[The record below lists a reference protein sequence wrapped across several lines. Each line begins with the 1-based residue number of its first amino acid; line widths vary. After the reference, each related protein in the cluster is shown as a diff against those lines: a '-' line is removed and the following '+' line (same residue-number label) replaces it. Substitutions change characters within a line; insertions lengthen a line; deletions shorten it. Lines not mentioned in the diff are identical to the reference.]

1 MAGVAE
7 LKEKAAALA
16 AGYSRGQKVAAAG
29 AVVVVVLGVLV
40 VTRLAGSTDWAPL
53 YTEVSAEDGGK
64 ITSELTSK
72 GVPYQLA
79 DGGTT
84 IMVPADQVYDTRLA
98 MASTELPSTSK
109 VGYGV
114 LDSQGLT
121 TSEFGQRVGYQRAM
135 EGELA
140 TTIEAIDTVKSAKV
154 HLALPEKKV
163 FATDTQ
169 KATASVLVTTRSG
182 TTLSEDQVTAITNLV
197 ASGIE
202 GMKPEDVTVADAS
215 GNVLA
220 APGQSTAARGSGTAR
235 QRQTDAFD
243 QQLST
248 SIESLLASTV
258 GTDGV
263 RVRVAADLDFDE
275 RATTRESFEQPQ
287 STPAGTPTPLNAT
300 TKKETYTGS
309 GAPPGGVL
317 GADTPAT
324 AATGTGGTTDYSLDD
339 SDVRYAMNRV
349 VEQTNAAPG
358 AIQRLSVA
366 VALDEQ
372 AIPAAVMPQVTQL
385 VNAAAGIDASRGD
398 VVAVTR
404 VPFDTSAAAASASE
418 ERHARALAQAADRRH
433 VLQTAAL
440 GVFLLA
446 VLLTAFLLHRRA
458 SRRRRMATQLLA
470 ELQREPQSLTP
481 GPGPAVA
488 AALEVVDESDHVTD
502 EDPTV
507 LTPVLVSGPP
517 GAAELAAVATPEDTA
532 RASRQAAVTELIDS
546 QPEEVAQLMR
556 NWLGDRRTARR

>member
-1 MAGVAE
+1 MAGVAD
-7 LKEKAAALA
+7 LKDKVTTLA
-16 AGYSRGQKVAAAG
+16 AGYTRGQKVAAAG
-29 AVVVVVLGVLV
+29 AVLVVVVGVLV
-40 VTRLAGSTDWAPL
+40 VTRLAGGTEWAPL
-53 YTEVSAEDGGK
+53 YTEVSAEDGGA
-64 ITSELTSK
+64 ITTQLTSK
-72 GVPYQLA
+72 GIPYQLA

-98 MASTELPSTSK
+98 MAATELPSTSK

-114 LDSQGLT
+114 LDNQGLT

-140 TTIEAIDTVKSAKV
+140 TTIESIDAVKSAKV

-169 KATASVLVTTRSG
+169 TATASVLVTTKRG
-182 TTLSEDQVTAITNLV
+182 QTLSDDQVLAITNLV

-202 GMKPEDVTVADAS
+202 GMKPGDVTVADAS

-220 APGQSTAARGSGTAR
+220 APGQGTASRGSGTAR

-243 QQLST
+243 RQLST

-258 GTDGV
+258 GAEGV
-263 RVRVAADLDFDE
+263 RVRVAANLDFDE
-275 RATTRESFEQPQ
+275 RATTRESFEQPTA
-287 STPAGTPTPLNAT
+287 TPPGTPTPLTAA
-300 TKKETYTGS
+300 TKKETYTGT

-317 GADTPAT
+317 GAGTPT

-339 SDVRYAMNRV
+339 SNVRYAMNRV

-366 VALDEQ
+366 VALDEK
-372 AIPAAVMPQVTQL
+372 AIPAAVLPQVTQL
-385 VNAAAGIDASRGD
+385 VDAAAGIDAARGD

-404 VPFDTSAAAASASE
+404 VPFDTSAADASASE
-418 ERHARALAQAADRRH
+418 ERHARALAEAADRRH

-440 GVFLLA
+440 AVFLLA

-458 SRRRRMATQLLA
+458 GRRRRMATQLLA
-470 ELQREPQSLTP
+470 DLQREPASLTAA
-481 GPGPAVA
+481 PGPALA
-488 AALEVVDESDHVTD
+488 AAYEGVDEAEHV
-502 EDPTV
+502 EEAPPGI
-507 LTPVLVSGPP
+507 TPVIVAGPQP
-517 GAAELAAVATPEDTA
+517 AAGLPAAETPQDAARV
-532 RASRQAAVTELIDS
+532 SRQAAVTELIDS

-556 NWLGDRRTARR
+556 NWLGDRRTVRR